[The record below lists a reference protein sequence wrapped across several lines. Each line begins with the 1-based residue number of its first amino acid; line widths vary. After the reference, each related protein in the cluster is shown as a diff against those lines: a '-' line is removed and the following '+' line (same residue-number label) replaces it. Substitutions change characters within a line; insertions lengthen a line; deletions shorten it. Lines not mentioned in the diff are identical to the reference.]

1 MAALRVTSAFVI
13 ALTACSTPGGPT
25 PVEDPLRIVAV
36 DWENYTDRAYRL
48 TLAQPEENP
57 AWFTVDPCTASGMTI
72 RTGDPFTV
80 GLADVN
86 APVSDAGRQVTDWTA
101 VHEAGSGVVV
111 VVIHAN
117 GDVTVETRSEQR
129 AAEDICS

>member
-1 MAALRVTSAFVI
+1 MAALLATSAFVI
-13 ALTACSTPGGPT
+13 ALTACSMPSRPT
-25 PVEDPLRIVAV
+25 LVEDPMRIVAV

-48 TLAQPEENP
+48 TLTQPEENP
-57 AWFTVDPCTASGMTI
+57 AWFTVDPCTAGGMTI
-72 RTGDPFTV
+72 RTDDPFTV

-86 APVSDAGRQVTDWTA
+86 APTSDAGQQVTDWTA